1 MADDLTNL
9 KFDAFDLDARVRWRP
24 EEQSWCVLEKFM
36 KHAREF
42 HDEMKRKKSQPAEPP
57 PKKRKGDKGLGPW

>member
-1 MADDLTNL
+1 MELSESLRLGRCFLKLQWVPRESNQMADDLTNL

-42 HDEMKRKKSQPAEPP
+42 Q
-57 PKKRKGDKGLGPW
+57 